1 MNRGDDDRARNETAH
16 GRTQPQREANHAD
29 PSGRGGIEAAKIAAA
44 FKGMSVMDYASRILL
59 EQANRDIE
67 EGYRNRM
74 GSASSPEEARPRHR
88 KSRGEGS
95 EK

>member
-1 MNRGDDDRARNETAH
+1 MTVLGMRQPMAEPNPKER
-16 GRTQPQREANHAD
+16 RTMPIRLDVEA
-29 PSGRGGIEAAKIAAA
+29 IEAAKIAAA